1 MKTLYELK
9 NMKAKNSIF
18 KSVFITNK
26 IIEGYPVVE
35 VEPYD
40 QTFLN
45 AINTINKYDN
55 TVDRILK
62 EVYKYFNNKTVW
74 VRFYTEY
81 GHNEILL
88 SEYYVDKVNPIFN

>member
-1 MKTLYELK
+1 MITLYELK

>member
-9 NMKAKNSIF
+9 NMKSKNSIL

-26 IIEGYPVVE
+26 EFEGYPVVE

-40 QTFLN
+40 DTFLN
-45 AINTINKYDN
+45 ATNTIRKYDN

-62 EVYKYFNNKTVW
+62 EVYKYFNNETVW

-88 SEYYVDKVNPIFN
+88 SEYYVEKVNPIFN

>member
-18 KSVFITNK
+18 KSVFVTNK

-45 AINTINKYDN
+45 ATNTIKKYDN

-62 EVYKYFNNKTVW
+62 EVYKYFDNKTVW
-74 VRFYTEY
+74 INFYTEY

>member
-9 NMKAKNSIF
+9 NMKAKNSIL
-18 KSVFITNK
+18 KSVFITDK

-45 AINTINKYDN
+45 AINTISKYDN

-62 EVYKYFNNKTVW
+62 EVYKYFDKKTVW
-74 VRFYTEY
+74 VNFYTEY
-81 GHNEILL
+81 GHHEILL
-88 SEYYVDKVNPIFN
+88 SEYYVDKVNPIFK

>member
-9 NMKAKNSIF
+9 NMKGKNSIF
-18 KSVFITNK
+18 KSVFITNEN
-26 IIEGYPVVE
+26 IEGYPVVE

-45 AINTINKYDN
+45 ATNTIRKFDY

-62 EVYKYFNNKTVW
+62 EVYKYFDNKTVW
-74 VRFYTEY
+74 VNFYTEY

-88 SEYYVDKVNPIFN
+88 SEYYVEKVNPIFN